1 MKIAVSE
8 PKIYQKRKGSLPLWK
23 VVEDVG
29 IGPLLIVPGDACY
42 HYTTSSICA
51 AGGYIATIKH
61 VSTP

>member
-23 VVEDVG
+23 VVEDVRFE
-29 IGPLLIVPGDACY
+29 LLPDIPNVVCY

-61 VSTP
+61 EYTP